1 MFSFKSK
8 LIFVLILTLS
18 FIVPAQATTTDASL
32 PYLITDVQVSAP
44 GFVKPVS
51 QFDTY
56 PHKLT
61 IETLARVSGSS
72 VATSTSFQFTQPN
85 LDACIWAM
93 KRIIASANDFGNIGS
108 QNTNTTRKAYCTPA
122 MQGAE

>member
-1 MFSFKSK
+1 MFKF
-8 LIFVLILTLS
+8 LLVAFTAAFLVN
-18 FIVPAQATTTDASL
+18 PAKASSDFSI
-32 PYLITDVQVSAP
+32 PYLITDTQVRVP

-61 IETLARVSGSS
+61 VETLSRVNVSS
-72 VATSTSFQFTQPN
+72 VATSESFQLTQPN
-85 LDACIWAM
+85 LDACIGAM
-93 KRIIASANDFGNIGS
+93 RRIIASANDFGNLGS
-108 QNTNTTRKAYCTPA
+108 QSTNTTRRAYCTPA